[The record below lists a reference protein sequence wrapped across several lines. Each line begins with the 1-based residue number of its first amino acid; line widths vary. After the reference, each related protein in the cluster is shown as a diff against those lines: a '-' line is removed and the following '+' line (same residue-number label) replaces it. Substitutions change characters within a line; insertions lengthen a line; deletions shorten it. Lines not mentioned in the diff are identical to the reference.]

1 MRNNKE
7 NRKKYNLPEN
17 KGVSK
22 FLYFSGMGFQMIAI
36 IGAFAYIGYK
46 IDEAKGSKKPIFTA
60 LFSLLGVGLSLYSVI
75 KSIVRNKD
83 S

>member
-1 MRNNKE
+1 MKINKE
-7 NRKKYNLPEN
+7 DRKKFNLPDN
-17 KGVSK
+17 KGVSR

-36 IGAFAYIGYK
+36 IGVFAYIGYK
-46 IDEAKGSKKPIFTA
+46 IDESKGSEKPIFTA
-60 LFSLLGVGLSLYSVI
+60 VFSLLGVGLSLYSVI